1 MAGKQVKKI
10 NLIERIREG
19 ERGGV
24 AGKQVKKINLIE
36 RIREGERGGGRE
48 ASEEN

>member
-1 MAGKQVKKI
+1 M
-10 NLIERIREG
+10 
-19 ERGGV
+19 